1 MREILFRGK
10 PINKSDGAN
19 SWIEGFYTKSP
30 SGRTRILTT
39 YNARPIEVIP
49 ESVGQFTG
57 LTDKNGKKIFEGD
70 ILHCIFE
77 DENYIVEWDEI
88 GAGFLFH
95 RINNKKRTG
104 GIDYYEFEDI
114 CGSFGFEVIGNIF
127 DHPHLLEEGVQE

>member
-49 ESVGQFTG
+49 ETVGQFIG
-57 LTDKNGKKIFEGD
+57 LYDINNKPIFEGD
-70 ILHCIFE
+70 I
-77 DENYIVEWDEI
+77 V
-88 GAGFLFH
+88 
-95 RINNKKRTG
+95 RTWG
-104 GIDYYEFEDI
+104 GTYMHGIYEFNEIEYVKDI
-114 CGSFGFEVIGNIF
+114 RQAAFELSHCENVEIIGNIF
-127 DHPHLLEEGVQE
+127 DHPHLLKEGVHA

>member
-39 YNARPIEVIP
+39 YNASPIEVIP

-57 LTDKNGKKIFEGD
+57 LIDKNGKKIFEGD
-70 ILHCIFE
+70 I
-77 DENYIVEWDEI
+77 VECFRN
-88 GAGFLFH
+88 GLSYVAY
-95 RINNKKRTG
+95 RTG
-104 GIDYYEFEDI
+104 CFGLIYDYTFINFHDVHGEMI
-114 CGSFGFEVIGNIF
+114 VIGNIF
-127 DHPHLLEEGVQE
+127 DHPHLLKEGVTL

>member
-39 YNARPIEVIP
+39 YNATPIEVIP

-57 LTDKNGKKIFEGD
+57 LIDKNGKKIFEGD
-70 ILHCIFE
+70 IILFNNFGDTLDKVVYSSGCFHTSRGGYLLDKIR
-77 DENYIVEWDEI
+77 EI
-88 GAGFLFH
+88 E
-95 RINNKKRTG
+95 I
-104 GIDYYEFEDI
+104 
-114 CGSFGFEVIGNIF
+114 IGNIYE
-127 DHPHLLEEGVQE
+127 HPHLLKEGVTL

>member
-49 ESVGQFTG
+49 ETVGQFIG
-57 LTDKNGKKIFEGD
+57 LYDINNKPIFEGD
-70 ILHCIFE
+70 I
-77 DENYIVEWDEI
+77 V
-88 GAGFLFH
+88 
-95 RINNKKRTG
+95 RTWG
-104 GIDYYEFEDI
+104 GTYMHGIYEFNEIEYVKDI
-114 CGSFGFEVIGNIF
+114 RQAAFELSHCENVEIIGNIF
-127 DHPHLLEEGVQE
+127 DHPHLLKEGVQE